1 VAKEANER
9 PTRVILVE
17 DHADFRE
24 SVSMVL
30 EDRGYECVD
39 EFSTMEDALEAM
51 RGGLEADVVLSDLGL
66 PGMSGIEGIRQIREI
81 MPLSQVL
88 VLTAF
93 TDKEKVFAALEAEVV
108 LSDLGLP
115 GMSGIEGIRQV
126 REIMPRAQVLVL
138 TAFTDKEKVFA
149 ALEAGAHGYL
159 VKAGSA
165 TRLIETLEE
174 VLAGGTPLD
183 PKIAGMILAS
193 FRKLSPIA
201 DTETLSE
208 RECEVLQLSAKG
220 LTRQEIADELQLST
234 HSVTEYIRRSFDKL
248 HVRSLPAA
256 VSEAIRRGLLDLS

>member
-1 VAKEANER
+1 MNAGVGAGAGGVKRAGASGVTRELPRARSGDHDRAVAKEANER

-30 EDRGYECVD
+30 EDRGYECVGD
-39 EFSTMEDALEAM
+39 FSTMEDALEAL
-51 RGGLEADVVLSDLGL
+51 RGG
-66 PGMSGIEGIRQIREI
+66 
-81 MPLSQVL
+81 
-88 VLTAF
+88 
-93 TDKEKVFAALEAEVV
+93 LEAEVV

>member
-1 VAKEANER
+1 MRCGLRSGGDRLSRAAVAAKPAAQGQPIR
-9 PTRVILVE
+9 LVLIE

-30 EDRGYECVD
+30 EERGGYQCVGG
-39 EFSTMEDALEAM
+39 FSTMEDALEAF

-66 PGMSGIEGIRQIREI
+66 PGMSGIEGIRQIRALL
-81 MPLSQVL
+81 PRVQVL

-93 TDKEKVFAALEAEVV
+93 TD
-108 LSDLGLP
+108 
-115 GMSGIEGIRQV
+115 R
-126 REIMPRAQVLVL
+126 
-138 TAFTDKEKVFA
+138 EKVFA

-174 VLAGGTPLD
+174 ILAGGTPLD
-183 PKIAGMILAS
+183 PKIAGMILQT
-193 FRKLSPIA
+193 FRRLSPIQGA
-201 DTETLSE
+201 ETLSS
-208 RECEVLQLSAKG
+208 RECEVLQLAAKG
-220 LTRQEIADELQLST
+220 LTRPEIADQLGVSQ
-234 HSVTEYIRRSFDKL
+234 HSVTEYIRRAFDKL